1 MFHENVSDYKTS
13 IWQKQS
19 SSTDQFIRANKCV
32 KILISNSKEVR
43 IMITLRAAGKPAA
56 YFVFVVLIMTEF
68 LMAKLEFMVVAFSKA
83 WRRAV
88 GGSFFFFSM
97 QFRIAIERSTIRRR
111 VIHIIHT
118 RRVHHEQ
125 YNLLTH
131 TNMKCALCGSS
142 LTAQDC
148 DVIIV
153 RMKRVCLP
161 RQPCHLFGGLPHLL
175 TSIPPQ
181 HETQPGEHDFLQD
194 DTVHRAPLPEPVQ
207 STKQR

>member
-19 SSTDQFIRANKCV
+19 SSTDQFIRANKSV

-43 IMITLRAAGKPAA
+43 IMISLRAAGKPAA
-56 YFVFVVLIMTEF
+56 YFVFVVLIMAEF
-68 LMAKLEFMVVAFSKA
+68 LMSKLEFMVVAFSKA

-88 GGSFFFFSM
+88 SDSFFFSACSFGLP
-97 QFRIAIERSTIRRR
+97 ERSTIRRR
-111 VIHIIHT
+111 VYTEYTPVECIMNNTIFSQT
-118 RRVHHEQ
+118 RTWNARLWLKLNGSGLRRHH
-125 YNLLTH
+125 
-131 TNMKCALCGSS
+131 CAHEKSLSS
-142 LTAQDC
+142 G
-148 DVIIV
+148 
-153 RMKRVCLP
+153 
-161 RQPCHLFGGLPHLL
+161 QPCHLFGGLPHLL

-194 DTVHRAPLPEPVQ
+194 DTVHRAPLPELVQ